1 MCRKIILEG
10 GARCP
15 LWDIAKKNM
24 AILDYSYSLSAD
36 EIYDQ
41 LQKASKKTKEELEN
55 LGLKEGMTQAEIFS
69 ILDRTS
75 DATYGELIELGVF
88 GPVITLDQ
96 IQQICSGVN
105 ASGEPNAYAALSIDT
120 ITSEMQA
127 IPYAN
132 ISFGNPILNF
142 YAGGGCAV
150 VTADFRKSGMFEYRR
165 AREILNEWIEKKG
178 APDFDDKLLSFS
190 VFPVAANG
198 LLSLIYHE
206 VVYAQGIPMEDGTC
220 RIIMAFDG
228 NQTQELADS
237 NIRLDE
243 LKAIVDAE
251 ISRSEAEAK
260 EAAKQNQETQ
270 EDVNPYEQSVEEEY
284 TPSFLKED
292 LVEMDEGYENRY
304 GEEENSVGEENA
316 PEDSW
321 MRITKE

>member
-1 MCRKIILEG
+1 MYG
-10 GARCP
+10 
-15 LWDIAKKNM
+15 DIAGQIM
-24 AILDYSYSLSAD
+24 AILDYRNSLSAD
-36 EIYDQ
+36 EIYNQ
-41 LQKASKKTKEELEN
+41 LQKVSKKTKKELED
-55 LGLKEGMTQAEIFS
+55 LGLKEGMSQAELLGV
-69 ILDRTS
+69 LDQAS
-75 DATYGELIELGVF
+75 NAAYGELVDLSVF

-96 IQQICSGVN
+96 IQQICSGVS
-105 ASGEPNAYAALSIDT
+105 ASGAPNAYAALSIDT

-150 VTADFRKSGMFEYRR
+150 VTADFKKSGMFEYRR

-178 APDFDDKLLSFS
+178 DPSFDDKLLSFS

-243 LKAIVDAE
+243 LKSIVDAE
-251 ISRSEAEAK
+251 IARSEAEAK
-260 EAAKQNQETQ
+260 ELAKQYQETP
-270 EDVNPYEQSVEEEY
+270 EEVNPYEQSVEEEY
-284 TPSFLKED
+284 TPSFLRED
-292 LVEMDEGYENRY
+292 LVETDEGYENRY
-304 GEEENSVGEENA
+304 GEEESSDGKENA

-321 MRITKE
+321 MRIAKE

>member
-1 MCRKIILEG
+1 MYG
-10 GARCP
+10 
-15 LWDIAKKNM
+15 DIAGQIM
-24 AILDYSYSLSAD
+24 AILDYRNSLSAD
-36 EIYDQ
+36 EIYNQ
-41 LQKASKKTKEELEN
+41 LQKVSKKTKKELED
-55 LGLKEGMTQAEIFS
+55 LGLKEGMAQAELLGV
-69 ILDRTS
+69 LDQAS
-75 DATYGELIELGVF
+75 DTAYGELVDLGVF

-96 IQQICSGVN
+96 IQQICSGVS
-105 ASGEPNAYAALSIDT
+105 ASGAPNAYAALSIDT

-150 VTADFRKSGMFEYRR
+150 VTADFKKSGMFEYRR

-178 APDFDDKLLSFS
+178 DPSFDDKLLSFS

-243 LKAIVDAE
+243 LKSIVDAE
-251 ISRSEAEAK
+251 IARSEAEAK
-260 EAAKQNQETQ
+260 ELAKQYQETP
-270 EDVNPYEQSVEEEY
+270 EEVNPYEQSVEEEY
-284 TPSFLKED
+284 TPSFLRED
-292 LVEMDEGYENRY
+292 LVETDEGYENRY
-304 GEEENSVGEENA
+304 GEEESSDGKENA

-321 MRITKE
+321 MRIAKE

>member
-1 MCRKIILEG
+1 MYG
-10 GARCP
+10 
-15 LWDIAKKNM
+15 DIAGKIM
-24 AILDYSYSLSAD
+24 AILDYRNSLSAD
-36 EIYDQ
+36 EIYNQ
-41 LQKASKKTKEELEN
+41 LQKVNKKTKKELED
-55 LGLKEGMTQAEIFS
+55 LGLKEGMSQTDLLKVLDQA
-69 ILDRTS
+69 S
-75 DATYGELIELGVF
+75 DAAYGELEGLGIF

-96 IQQICSGVN
+96 IQQICSGVS
-105 ASGEPNAYAALSIDT
+105 ASGEPNAYAALTIDT

-132 ISFGNPILNF
+132 ISFGNPILNL

-150 VTADFRKSGMFEYRR
+150 VTADFKKSGMFEYRR

-178 APDFDDKLLSFS
+178 DPSFDDKLLSFS

-243 LKAIVDAE
+243 LKSIVDAE
-251 ISRSEAEAK
+251 IARSEAEAK
-260 EAAKQNQETQ
+260 ELAKQYQEAP
-270 EDVNPYEQSVEEEY
+270 EEVNPYEQSVEEEY
-284 TPSFLKED
+284 TPSFLREE
-292 LVEMDEGYENRY
+292 LIETDEGYENRY
-304 GEEENSVGEENA
+304 WEEENSDRKENA
-316 PEDSW
+316 TEDSW

>member
-1 MCRKIILEG
+1 MYG
-10 GARCP
+10 
-15 LWDIAKKNM
+15 DIAGKIM
-24 AILDYSYSLSAD
+24 AILDYRNSLSAD
-36 EIYDQ
+36 EIYNQ
-41 LQKASKKTKEELEN
+41 LQKVSKKTKKELED
-55 LGLKEGMTQAEIFS
+55 LGLKEGMAQAELLGV
-69 ILDRTS
+69 LDQAS
-75 DATYGELIELGVF
+75 DTAYGELVDLGVF

-96 IQQICSGVN
+96 IQQICSGVS

-150 VTADFRKSGMFEYRR
+150 VTADFKKSGMFEYRR

-178 APDFDDKLLSFS
+178 DPSFDDKLLSFS

-243 LKAIVDAE
+243 LKSIVDAE
-251 ISRSEAEAK
+251 IARSEAEAK
-260 EAAKQNQETQ
+260 ELAKQYQETP
-270 EDVNPYEQSVEEEY
+270 EEVNPYEQSVEEEY
-284 TPSFLKED
+284 TPSFLRED
-292 LVEMDEGYENRY
+292 LVETDEGYENRY
-304 GEEENSVGEENA
+304 GEKENSDGKENA
-316 PEDSW
+316 SEDSW

>member
-1 MCRKIILEG
+1 MPNHGI
-10 GARCP
+10 P
-15 LWDIAKKNM
+15 PKKM

-36 EIYDQ
+36 EIYNQ
-41 LQKASKKTKEELEN
+41 LQKASEKTKEELEN
-55 LGLKEGMTQAEIFS
+55 LGLKEGMSQAEIVS

-75 DATYGELIELGVF
+75 DAAYSELIDLGVF

-120 ITSEMQA
+120 ITPEMQA

-150 VTADFRKSGMFEYRR
+150 VTADFKKNGMFEYRR

-178 APDFDDKLLSFS
+178 NPDFDDKLLSFS

-206 VVYAQGIPMEDGTC
+206 VVYAQGIPMEDGTR

-228 NQTQELADS
+228 NQTQEIAEN

-243 LKAIVDAE
+243 LKSIVDAE
-251 ISRSEAEAK
+251 IARSEAEAK

-284 TPSFLKED
+284 SPSYLKED
-292 LVEMDEGYENRY
+292 LVETDEWYKKRY
-304 GEEENSVGEENA
+304 GEEEISEEKDNT